1 MPIRN
6 RFNRSLQMKFE
17 ISELDHEIR
26 QMQVDLDYSQKQ
38 GLLIRQAIEE
48 KEQVEKNEQSIDEF
62 HLMISEQSGLEPQE
76 VKRRCD
82 RKKRVLG
89 TVEEWLCIAL
99 VAREQGLDVTALA
112 SNLR

>member
-48 KEQVEKNEQSIDEF
+48 KEHQMEELIRRLERQEQ
-62 HLMISEQSGLEPQE
+62 
-76 VKRRCD
+76 
-82 RKKRVLG
+82 
-89 TVEEWLCIAL
+89 
-99 VAREQGLDVTALA
+99 
-112 SNLR
+112 LRGERHDSV

>member
-38 GLLIRQAIEE
+38 GLLIRQAIEG
-48 KEQVEKNEQSIDEF
+48 KERQMEELLRRLERQEQ
-62 HLMISEQSGLEPQE
+62 
-76 VKRRCD
+76 
-82 RKKRVLG
+82 
-89 TVEEWLCIAL
+89 
-99 VAREQGLDVTALA
+99 
-112 SNLR
+112 LRGERHDSV

>member
-38 GLLIRQAIEE
+38 GLLIRQAIKE
-48 KEQVEKNEQSIDEF
+48 KERQMEGLFRRLERQEQ
-62 HLMISEQSGLEPQE
+62 
-76 VKRRCD
+76 
-82 RKKRVLG
+82 
-89 TVEEWLCIAL
+89 
-99 VAREQGLDVTALA
+99 
-112 SNLR
+112 LRGERHDSV